1 MDREGGV
8 ESNLGRIV
16 AQEPGTDAVE
26 RAGPG
31 QGVGHHGR
39 TLAHDLSGDSFHP
52 ARHFG
57 RSPS

>member
-1 MDREGGV
+1 MPWNV
-8 ESNLGRIV
+8 P
-16 AQEPGTDAVE
+16 AQV
-26 RAGPG
+26 RAS
-31 QGVGHHGR
+31 VITRR